1 MPSDLERIE
10 EKHRESPGRGADGTG
25 YCYEDDLPY
34 PCDVVKLARALRAM
48 LLSADCSW
56 ESGGAG
62 HDWPETCEAARR
74 VLREVAPNA
83 PGGDE

>member
-1 MPSDLERIE
+1 
-10 EKHRESPGRGADGTG
+10 
-25 YCYEDDLPY
+25 
-34 PCDVVKLARALRAM
+34 VKLARALRAM

-74 VLREVAPNA
+74 VLREVAN
-83 PGGDE
+83 E